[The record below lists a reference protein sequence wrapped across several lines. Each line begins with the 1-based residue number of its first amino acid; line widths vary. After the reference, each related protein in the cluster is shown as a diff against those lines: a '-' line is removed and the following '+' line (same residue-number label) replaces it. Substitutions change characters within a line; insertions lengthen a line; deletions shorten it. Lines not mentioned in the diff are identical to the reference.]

1 MEQVLQ
7 RVHTRIIIEVLGS
20 PKEHAIETL
29 QGYVARLRE
38 DKTVTI
44 HKADYAEPQERDGL
58 YAVFVELDMTF
69 KDADHLLS
77 FCFDAMPSSIEILA
91 PTELNMQSK
100 DFEGFLNDLQARL
113 HTVDLAL
120 KQARAM
126 TKVLDTNAMNVLH
139 NFIVFALQQGPKSA
153 EQLSKI
159 VGIPA
164 DKIGH
169 YLEQPIAAKK
179 IKKEGTTYTI

>member
-1 MEQVLQ
+1 MEQILQ
-7 RVHTRIIIEVLGS
+7 HVHTRIIIEVLGS
-20 PKEHAIETL
+20 PKEHAVTTL
-29 QGYVARLRE
+29 KDYVARLKG

-44 HKADYAEPQERDGL
+44 HKEDYAEPQERDGL

-69 KDADHLLS
+69 KDANHLLS
-77 FCFDAMPSSIEILA
+77 FCFDAMPSSIEILE
-91 PTELNMQSK
+91 PVELKMQGK

-126 TKVLDTNAMNVLH
+126 TKVLDTNAMNILH
-139 NFIVFALQQGPKSA
+139 NFIMFAVKQSPKTVD
-153 EQLSKI
+153 ELSTLI
-159 VGIPA
+159 GIPV

-169 YLEQPIAAKK
+169 YLDQLVTAKK
-179 IKKEGTTYTI
+179 IKKTGTIYTA